1 MARLV
6 GSSRAARQ
14 VGGVLKRL
22 PKGSKL
28 PWYRVINRK
37 GKISLTGDDLSRQ
50 RKALQAEEIKV
61 GAGMVPD
68 GVTRVGEVEGT
79 VVGAPLFVGIS
90 ISGTAPASRQV
101 VTLVPVV
108 TTCFTVLVIN
118 ISLPSTLTAAFSRMR
133 AFGWI
138 PARLNGR
145 VNWNGACL
153 PSVRP
158 TRCTAL

>member
-90 ISGTAPASRQV
+90 ISGTAPASGRDAGARGDHLFHRIGDKHQFAIHADRSIQQNA
-101 VTLVPVV
+101 
-108 TTCFTVLVIN
+108 CF
-118 ISLPSTLTAAFSRMR
+118 
-133 AFGWI
+133 
-138 PARLNGR
+138 RLD
-145 VNWNGACL
+145 
-153 PSVRP
+153 
-158 TRCTAL
+158 TR

>member
-1 MARLV
+1 MTLEQDSFQQRIYQLVAAIPYGNVTTYGEVARLV
-6 GSSRAARQ
+6 GSSRAA
-14 VGGVLKRL
+14 
-22 PKGSKL
+22 
-28 PWYRVINRK
+28 
-37 GKISLTGDDLSRQ
+37 
-50 RKALQAEEIKV
+50 
-61 GAGMVPD
+61 
-68 GVTRVGEVEGT
+68 
-79 VVGAPLFVGIS
+79 
-90 ISGTAPASRQV
+90 RQV

-118 ISLPSTLTAAFSRMR
+118 ISLPSTLTAALSRMR